1 VALATLR
8 GRANFKRV
16 LATGQRRR
24 SNGITVYCHSN
35 GTEANRY
42 GIMVSAKAGRAVTR
56 SRVRRWTRALLRNWD
71 RLLYP
76 GYDVVVLANR
86 PEATEGFTLFAGH
99 LAAALKQHNL
109 AEGGF
114 EY

>member
-1 VALATLR
+1 MALASLK

-24 SNGITVYCHSN
+24 SNGITVYCGAN

-42 GIMVSAKAGRAVTR
+42 GVMVSAKAGRAVVR
-56 SRVRRWTRALLRNWD
+56 SRVRRWTRALLSGWQGA
-71 RLLYP
+71 LAP
-76 GYDVVVLANR
+76 GHDVVVLANR
-86 PEATEGFTLFAGH
+86 PEAAADYRSFAGH
-99 LAAALKQHNL
+99 LAQAITQHNL
-109 AEGGF
+109 TEGGL